1 MSNKKEETKRNTQ
14 KSDQS
19 AGLDMEFELGI
30 TREGMTDEDYISAL
44 EYKLGTKIAELN
56 SCSSLMQRLD
66 RKSVV

>member
-30 TREGMTDEDYISAL
+30 TREGMTDE
-44 EYKLGTKIAELN
+44 E
-56 SCSSLMQRLD
+56 D